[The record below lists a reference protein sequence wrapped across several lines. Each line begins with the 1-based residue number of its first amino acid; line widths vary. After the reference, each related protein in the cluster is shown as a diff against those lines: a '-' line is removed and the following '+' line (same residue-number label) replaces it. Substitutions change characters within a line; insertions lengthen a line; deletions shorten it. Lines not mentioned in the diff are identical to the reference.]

1 MKFRTSLRYRVTSAF
16 TLLGAFVSLTLALL
30 LYQETIAVEQRLVAE
45 TLATEIGDYLKR
57 YARDPET
64 QPPASTVMRS
74 YVIDRGNT
82 AGVPAS
88 LLALAAGL
96 HRLQLDGLYYFA
108 RVVETADRRIVV
120 LYNDAQIRH
129 REQQYQAFLASAV
142 LIMTLVSAA
151 LGYWLAGRVVSP
163 VGELA
168 RRVRGLAPGGS
179 HIKLAEQFSADE
191 VGLLAQNF
199 DDYQARL
206 QAFIEREQAFTADVS
221 HELRTPLAVVEGAA
235 EVLQEDPRLED
246 DQRRRIHRIMRATQ
260 EMAETTAALLEL
272 AREQVTGHT
281 ASACRVDT
289 VLKEVVASHR
299 SILARKQV
307 EVIVDIQATPEL
319 PVDCA
324 LLRIVVGNL
333 IRNAFSYTRQG
344 RVVIELD
351 ANGIRVRDTGVG
363 IADYHLDDIFKPFYS
378 DQGGEGIGL
387 SLVKRICLRY
397 GWRLDVSSQLG
408 TGTCF
413 SLLFAAAA

>member
-1 MKFRTSLRYRVTSAF
+1 
-16 TLLGAFVSLTLALL
+16 
-30 LYQETIAVEQRLVAE
+30 
-45 TLATEIGDYLKR
+45 
-57 YARDPET
+57 
-64 QPPASTVMRS
+64 
-74 YVIDRGNT
+74 
-82 AGVPAS
+82 
-88 LLALAAGL
+88 
-96 HRLQLDGLYYFA
+96 
-108 RVVETADRRIVV
+108 
-120 LYNDAQIRH
+120 
-129 REQQYQAFLASAV
+129 
-142 LIMTLVSAA
+142 
-151 LGYWLAGRVVSP
+151 
-163 VGELA
+163 
-168 RRVRGLAPGGS
+168 
-179 HIKLAEQFSADE
+179 
-191 VGLLAQNF
+191 
-199 DDYQARL
+199 
-206 QAFIEREQAFTADVS
+206 
-221 HELRTPLAVVEGAA
+221 
-235 EVLQEDPRLED
+235 
-246 DQRRRIHRIMRATQ
+246 
-260 EMAETTAALLEL
+260 
-272 AREQVTGHT
+272 
-281 ASACRVDT
+281 

-344 RVVIELD
+344 RVGIELD